1 MVFGVKDWIS
11 KHSHGGERLRRTEKA
26 KLQTGKPPQNQEPSG
41 IIMNARCEYL
51 KRQCFIPKNIGNQQ
65 EPAGLEALNDF
76 LEDKNTYRRA

>member
-51 KRQCFIPKNIGNQQ
+51 KRQCFTRFSIVNQQ
-65 EPAGLEALNDF
+65 ETAGLEALNDF